1 MKMVNRLARRQA
13 FHAGNVKM
21 NDMAI
26 ETARELATHA
36 NDIQHLQADM
46 DKMVQE
52 MSEIKIAIQGIEKT
66 LSEAKGGW
74 KTLAAIGGAMSLLT
88 GILGVVVGYWSH
100 K

>member
-1 MKMVNRLARRQA
+1 
-13 FHAGNVKM
+13 M
-21 NDMAI
+21 NDTAI

-52 MSEIKIAIQGIEKT
+52 MSEIKTAIQGIEKT

-88 GILGVVVGYWSH
+88 GILGVVVGYWSQ